1 MTPEEEYYLE
11 LIEQSRNT
19 RDRLL
24 AGIPLRDAPSK
35 TGVSVPQEKSDK
47 AQEDANPPKPA
58 PREPQHHIIP
68 VVKPPESRP
77 EPVQPAKPTVEATNP
92 IQPTKPTVEAAEPVQ
107 PTKPTVEA
115 AEPIQPT
122 KPTVEAAE
130 PVQEAKQKQSL
141 REDAAEAQTRRY
153 RVVPSRRLTQRWEA
167 RLSATADMYRSRLA
181 GRYAKYPTR
190 EDINKR
196 LQEANA
202 GITFRLEPES
212 DDTKGDNVSAEPIA
226 QDEKQDVIERDED
239 ESLTPRKTTRAEILE
254 ERASRYQQEKKTR
267 RELYQQAKAERRQLY
282 QESKTEPEQADV
294 KQSTEGAET
303 ERKAAQPMGRRDIQ
317 QRPSQIDR
325 QVDVIIGKMAKM
337 ETVSDRLAA
346 LEAKVG
352 YLMSAVTNMNFIT
365 R

>member
-1 MTPEEEYYLE
+1 MTPEEKYYLE

-47 AQEDANPPKPA
+47 VQEDANPPKPA

-68 VVKPPESRP
+68 VVKPPERRP
-77 EPVQPAKPTVEATNP
+77 EPVQPAKPTVEA
-92 IQPTKPTVEAAEPVQ
+92 AEPV
-107 PTKPTVEA
+107 
-115 AEPIQPT
+115 QPT

-190 EDINKR
+190 EDINKS

-212 DDTKGDNVSAEPIA
+212 DDTEGDNVPAEPIA